1 MRTMVENGNIPSVN
15 SSHASMIQG
24 MEQKKY
30 KTASVESTENA
41 PQSDKATVSV
51 EAQVLSK
58 SIAAL
63 NDVDDVRQDKV
74 DAIKQKIDTGTYEI
88 KYENIA
94 SKIGNI
100 LKQISE

>member
-1 MRTMVENGNIPSVN
+1 MVENGNIPSVN
-15 SSHASMIQG
+15 ASHTSMIQG

-30 KTASVESTENA
+30 KAASTESTENT
-41 PQSDKATVSV
+41 PQSDKATVSA

-63 NDVDDVRQDKV
+63 GDVDDVRQEKV
-74 DAIKQKIDTGTYEI
+74 TAIKQEIDNGTYEI

-94 SKIGNI
+94 SRIGNI

>member
-1 MRTMVENGNIPSVN
+1 MVENSNIPSVN
-15 SSHASMIQG
+15 SSHTSMIQG

-30 KTASVESTENA
+30 KASSSESTENA
-41 PQSDKATVSV
+41 PQSDKATVSA

-63 NDVDDVRQDKV
+63 NDVDDVRQEKV
-74 DAIKQKIDTGTYEI
+74 AEVKQKIESGTYEI

-94 SKIGNI
+94 SRIGNI

>member
-1 MRTMVENGNIPSVN
+1 MGENGNIPSVN
-15 SSHASMIQG
+15 ASHTPMIQG

-30 KTASVESTENA
+30 KAASAENNENA
-41 PQSDKATVSV
+41 PQSDKATVSA

-58 SIAAL
+58 TIAAL
-63 NDVDDVRQDKV
+63 NEVEDVRQEKV
-74 DAIKQKIDTGTYEI
+74 AEVKQKIEAGTYEI

-94 SKIGNI
+94 SRIGNI